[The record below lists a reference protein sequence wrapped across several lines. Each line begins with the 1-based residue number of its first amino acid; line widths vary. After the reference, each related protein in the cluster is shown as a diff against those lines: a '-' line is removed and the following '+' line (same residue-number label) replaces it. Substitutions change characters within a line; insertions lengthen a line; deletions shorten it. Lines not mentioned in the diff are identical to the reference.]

1 VLLTA
6 AALIPLDGNVVLTQ
20 VGVLVLLYVG
30 AAVAWNIFS
39 GFTGYI
45 SLGAAVFFGTG
56 VYTVAVITKHLN
68 LVGGVVFWLYPLGGL
83 VAAVVAVPFG
93 LIALRVRRHTFV
105 VVTIA
110 VFFIFQLMAYN
121 FSWTGGASGLI
132 PQFLNWNEATVYN
145 PFYYTALLIAI
156 VAAVLAWAIWG
167 SRFGLQLR
175 AIRDDEDRARG
186 LGVKTMRVKLT
197 AFVISAF
204 IIGTLGGLY
213 FYFQSDALP
222 QYAFN
227 PFFDLTI
234 ALMAFLGGFGT
245 LAGPIFGAL
254 LLEPYL
260 GWAQQQVTN
269 TYAAEIVLGVLFL
282 VVIIFL
288 PRGILPTVSE
298 KLTAIRAS
306 RRRRATERRDRGRE
320 PRRADQQEGVMTALL
335 RTEGVSKAFGGVQ
348 ALNDCS
354 IDVERGS
361 IAGLIGPNGSGKTTL
376 FNMITGYGRVDSGD
390 VYLNDAKIT
399 SLAPDKVFARGIG
412 RTFQLTRV
420 FSRLTVMENMIVA
433 AHYKERAGQT
443 GRLHNPFA
451 RAGGPAT
458 RKRAMEL
465 LEFTG
470 IAKLAGDRAETL
482 SYGQR
487 KLLELSY
494 VLMAEPAII
503 LLDEPAGG
511 VNPTLIGTISERIR
525 ELNRQ
530 GTTFLI
536 VEHNMEFVMG
546 LCDQVTVL
554 DYGNAVVSGPP
565 DVIRNDDRVLDAYLG
580 TAEEDDDSSAA

>member
-1 VLLTA
+1 MRSPALWRGVGLAVLLA
-6 AALIPLDGNVVLTQ
+6 VAVVIPLDNNVVLTQ
-20 VGVLVLLYVG
+20 VGVLVLMYVG

-56 VYTVAVITKHLN
+56 VYTVAIITKHLSM
-68 LVGGVVFWLYPLGGL
+68 VGGDVFWLYPVGGL
-83 VAAVVAVPFG
+83 VAAAVAVPFG

-121 FSWTGGASGLI
+121 FSWTGGASGII
-132 PQFLNWNEATVYN
+132 PVFLNWNEITVYD
-145 PFYYTALLIAI
+145 PFYYTALLIAV

-269 TYAAEIVLGVLFL
+269 TYAAQIVLGVLFL
-282 VVIIFL
+282 VVIILL
-288 PRGILPTVSE
+288 PRGILPTAGE
-298 KLTAIRAS
+298 KLTALRA
-306 RRRRATERRDRGRE
+306 RWQRRAADRG
-320 PRRADQQEGVMTALL
+320 A
-335 RTEGVSKAFGGVQ
+335 
-348 ALNDCS
+348 
-354 IDVERGS
+354 
-361 IAGLIGPNGSGKTTL
+361 
-376 FNMITGYGRVDSGD
+376 
-390 VYLNDAKIT
+390 
-399 SLAPDKVFARGIG
+399 
-412 RTFQLTRV
+412 
-420 FSRLTVMENMIVA
+420 
-433 AHYKERAGQT
+433 
-443 GRLHNPFA
+443 
-451 RAGGPAT
+451 GPAPGLPVG
-458 RKRAMEL
+458 A
-465 LEFTG
+465 
-470 IAKLAGDRAETL
+470 AAAG
-482 SYGQR
+482 SP
-487 KLLELSY
+487 
-494 VLMAEPAII
+494 AEP
-503 LLDEPAGG
+503 
-511 VNPTLIGTISERIR
+511 TSR
-525 ELNRQ
+525 
-530 GTTFLI
+530 
-536 VEHNMEFVMG
+536 
-546 LCDQVTVL
+546 
-554 DYGNAVVSGPP
+554 
-565 DVIRNDDRVLDAYLG
+565 
-580 TAEEDDDSSAA
+580 SAS

>member
-1 VLLTA
+1 MRSPVLWRGAGLAVLLA
-6 AALIPLDGNVVLTQ
+6 VAALIPLGSNVVLTE
-20 VGVLVLLYVG
+20 VGVLVLMYVG

-68 LVGGVVFWLYPLGGL
+68 LVGGVVFALYPLGGL
-83 VAAVVAVPFG
+83 AAAVIAVPFG

-132 PQFLNWNEATVYN
+132 PVFLNWDAQTVYD
-145 PFYYTALLIAI
+145 PFYYVALFIA
-156 VAAVLAWAIWG
+156 VGAAVLAWAIWG

-204 IIGTLGGLY
+204 ITGTLGGLY

-282 VVIIFL
+282 AVIILL
-288 PRGILPTVSE
+288 PRGILPTVGE
-298 KLTAIRAS
+298 RLTALRAMRQRRAS
-306 RRRRATERRDRGRE
+306 ARATSPPPG
-320 PRRADQQEGVMTALL
+320 PPLGATA
-335 RTEGVSKAFGGVQ
+335 A
-348 ALNDCS
+348 
-354 IDVERGS
+354 GS
-361 IAGLIGPNGSGKTTL
+361 PS
-376 FNMITGYGRVDSGD
+376 
-390 VYLNDAKIT
+390 
-399 SLAPDKVFARGIG
+399 P
-412 RTFQLTRV
+412 
-420 FSRLTVMENMIVA
+420 
-433 AHYKERAGQT
+433 
-443 GRLHNPFA
+443 
-451 RAGGPAT
+451 
-458 RKRAMEL
+458 
-465 LEFTG
+465 
-470 IAKLAGDRAETL
+470 
-482 SYGQR
+482 
-487 KLLELSY
+487 
-494 VLMAEPAII
+494 AEP
-503 LLDEPAGG
+503 
-511 VNPTLIGTISERIR
+511 
-525 ELNRQ
+525 
-530 GTTFLI
+530 TT
-536 VEHNMEFVMG
+536 
-546 LCDQVTVL
+546 
-554 DYGNAVVSGPP
+554 
-565 DVIRNDDRVLDAYLG
+565 R
-580 TAEEDDDSSAA
+580 SAS

>member
-1 VLLTA
+1 MRSPALWRATGLAVLLA
-6 AALIPLDGNVVLTQ
+6 VAALIPLDGNIVLTQ
-20 VGVLVLLYVG
+20 VGVLVLMYVG

-56 VYTVAVITKHLN
+56 VYTVALITKHMN
-68 LVGGVVFWLYPLGGL
+68 MVGGNVFWLYPLGGL
-83 VAAVVAVPFG
+83 VATVVAVPFG

-132 PQFLNWNEATVYN
+132 PQFLNWNQNTVYD
-145 PFYYTALLIAI
+145 PFYYTALFIAI

-245 LAGPIFGAL
+245 LAGPIVGAL

-269 TYAAEIVLGVLFL
+269 TYVAQIVLGALFL

-288 PRGILPTVSE
+288 PRGILPTAGE
-298 KLTAIRAS
+298 KLTAFRAG
-306 RRRRATERRDRGRE
+306 RQRRA
-320 PRRADQQEGVMTALL
+320 A
-335 RTEGVSKAFGGVQ
+335 
-348 ALNDCS
+348 
-354 IDVERGS
+354 ERG
-361 IAGLIGPNGSGKTTL
+361 T
-376 FNMITGYGRVDSGD
+376 
-390 VYLNDAKIT
+390 
-399 SLAPDKVFARGIG
+399 
-412 RTFQLTRV
+412 
-420 FSRLTVMENMIVA
+420 
-433 AHYKERAGQT
+433 
-443 GRLHNPFA
+443 
-451 RAGGPAT
+451 
-458 RKRAMEL
+458 
-465 LEFTG
+465 
-470 IAKLAGDRAETL
+470 
-482 SYGQR
+482 
-487 KLLELSY
+487 
-494 VLMAEPAII
+494 
-503 LLDEPAGG
+503 
-511 VNPTLIGTISERIR
+511 
-525 ELNRQ
+525 
-530 GTTFLI
+530 
-536 VEHNMEFVMG
+536 
-546 LCDQVTVL
+546 
-554 DYGNAVVSGPP
+554 GPP
-565 DVIRNDDRVLDAYLG
+565 PGLPVGA
-580 TAEEDDDSSAA
+580 TAAGSPGSTTRGAS